1 MSKFYTYHVDGI
13 HCINCSNG
21 IKDQLKKKNI
31 SKIHVDIPKNTVSIQ
46 TDHYSETQV
55 AKFLDEMG
63 YKSQPIFSNPK
74 VDKKLEYLLSVS
86 LFLCLPLWAQMFF
99 PRIILLHNPW
109 FQLALCSPILFIG
122 LLYFGRT
129 AWYSILNGKPNMNVL
144 ILLGSLS
151 AYLYSITDW
160 IFISHKSNNSPHLF
174 FETTATIITLVLL
187 GNLLEK
193 NALKK
198 TSSSLESLEHLQIKV
213 AKKEVDG
220 QSVSC
225 NISDIHKNDIL
236 LINQGD
242 TIPIDSKIIW
252 GSCLL
257 DESMISGESL
267 PVEKSLNDQV
277 IGGTIII
284 EGSIKCLVNTT
295 LNNTVLSQIIDRVK
309 QAQENKP
316 PIQKLGDRISH
327 YFVPLVICIALLT
340 FMVNLKLFD
349 IPLDKSIMRA
359 IAVLVISCPCAVGL
373 ATPTAVMVGV
383 GRAAKSGI
391 LIKGGDT
398 IESFAKTESIFIDKT
413 GTLTM
418 GEFKIDSIKKWNNT
432 FPIESIIY
440 ELEKHSSHPLAKSIL
455 KEIQS
460 DKSQIQLEDIQ
471 EIKGKGMTAK
481 DSENKSY
488 ILGSANFTG
497 VHDSELKKLYQIFLK
512 INGELIAAFAL
523 KDSLKPEAKEA
534 LEYFNK
540 QQIETILLSGDNKF
554 RCDKI
559 AQNLNFTCVFSEQGP
574 LEKIEKINTRGLN
587 NVISM
592 VGDGINDAPALSKA
606 NVGIS
611 FGSAS
616 EIAIQSA
623 SILLLRPDLGLLLK
637 SHQICKHTFLT
648 IKQNLFWAFS
658 YNLIAIP
665 LASMGFLNPMF
676 AALAMAFS
684 DFVVIGN
691 SIRLNFKNIEN

>member
-1 MSKFYTYHVDGI
+1 MSKLYTYHVEGI
-13 HCINCSNG
+13 NCINCSIG
-21 IKDQLKKKNI
+21 IKEQLKKKNI
-31 SKIHVDIPKNTVSIQ
+31 SKIHVDIPKNTVSVQ
-46 TDHYSETQV
+46 TDQFSASQV
-55 AKFLDEMG
+55 GSFLNEMG
-63 YKSQPIFSNPK
+63 YKSLLVTSDLR
-74 VDKKLEYLLSVS
+74 VDKKLEYLLLVS
-86 LFLCLPLWAQMFF
+86 IFLCLPLWSHMIF
-99 PRIILLHNPW
+99 PKISLLQSPW
-109 FQLALCSPILFIG
+109 VQLGLCSPILYIG
-122 LLYFGRT
+122 LFYFGRT
-129 AWYSILNGKPNMNVL
+129 AWYSIRNRKPNMNVL

-151 AYLYSITDW
+151 AYVYSLTNW
-160 IFISHKSNNSPHLF
+160 IFISHMSNNSPHLF

-198 TSSSLESLEHLQIKV
+198 TSSSLESLEQLQITV
-213 AKKEVDG
+213 ATKEIDG
-220 QSVSC
+220 QSVKC
-225 NISDIHKNDIL
+225 PISEINKNDIL
-236 LINQGD
+236 LVNQGD
-242 TIPIDSKIIW
+242 TIPIDSEIIW

-257 DESMISGESL
+257 DESMISGESI

-277 IGGTIII
+277 IGGTILI
-284 EGSIKCLVNTT
+284 EGSIKCLVKTN
-295 LNNTVLSQIIDRVK
+295 LSDTVLSRIIDHVK
-309 QAQENKP
+309 QAQENKA

-327 YFVPLVICIALLT
+327 YFVPLVICLALFT
-340 FMVNLKLFD
+340 FIVNLKLFD
-349 IPLDKSIMRA
+349 ITIEKSIMRA

-383 GRAAKSGI
+383 GRAAKNGI
-391 LIKGGDT
+391 LIRGGDT
-398 IESFAKTESIFIDKT
+398 IESFAKTESIFLDKT
-413 GTLTM
+413 GTLTN

-460 DKSQIQLEDIQ
+460 KKSQIELEDIQ

-488 ILGSANFTG
+488 KLGSASFTE

-523 KDSLKPEAKEA
+523 KDSLKTEAKEA
-534 LEYFNK
+534 IEYFNK
-540 QQIETILLSGDNKF
+540 QQIETILLSGDSKY
-554 RCDKI
+554 RCDEI
-559 AQNLNFTCVFSEQGP
+559 AQNLNFTSVLSEQGP
-574 LEKIEKINTRGLN
+574 VEKIEKIKIRSLT

-606 NVGIS
+606 DVGIS

-623 SILLLRPDLGLLLK
+623 SILLLQPELGLLLK

-658 YNLIAIP
+658 YNLVAIP
-665 LASMGFLNPMF
+665 MAAMGFLDPMF

-684 DFVVIGN
+684 DIVVIGN
-691 SIRLNFKNIEN
+691 SIRLNFKNIES